1 MKVLII
7 KTSSMGDVIHTLPAI
22 VDAKNAIPDIEF
34 DWVVEEAF
42 ADIPKLSSSIRKII
56 PVALRRWRKNWLKA
70 FTSREINGFLQKLRA
85 EKYDYIIDAQGL
97 IKSAIISKCARGIS
111 VGFDFKS
118 AREPL
123 AACLYQKRFR
133 VAKDQHAIL
142 RIRQLFAQALNYK
155 LPESEP
161 DYGLNISSGEDESE
175 YKLLFIHGTSRAE
188 KCWAEEK
195 WIGLACLAGK
205 ARFTIYLSWGNSLE
219 LERAERI
226 AAACERIKILPQMT
240 LYELANFMAGVC
252 AVVTVDTGLG
262 HLAAALSV
270 PTIALYGP
278 TDPKLIG
285 TVGKNQRHILHFE
298 NVTGKEVWQ
307 ELQTSLSCN
316 KLFLN
321 KLIANVELF

>member
-7 KTSSMGDVIHTLPAI
+7 KTSSMGDVIHALPAI
-22 VDAKNAIPDIEF
+22 VDAKNAIPDLVF
-34 DWVVEEAF
+34 DWVVEETF
-42 ADIPKLSSSIRKII
+42 ADIPKLSSSVRKII
-56 PVALRRWRKNWLKA
+56 PVALRRWRKNWFKA
-70 FTSREINGFLQKLRA
+70 FTSREVRKFLLMLRA

-97 IKSAIISKCARGIS
+97 IKSAIISKCARGVS

-123 AACLYQKRFR
+123 ATCLYQKRFR
-133 VAKDQHAIL
+133 VAKDQHAIA

-161 DYGLNISSGEDESE
+161 DYGLDISPIEDESE
-175 YKLLFIHGTSRAE
+175 NKLLFIHGTSRAE

-195 WIGLACLAGK
+195 WVALARLAG
-205 ARFTIYLSWGNSLE
+205 AAGFTIYLPWGNSLE

-226 AAACERIKILPQMT
+226 AAACDRIKILPKMA
-240 LYELANFMAGVC
+240 LHELASFMAGVC

-278 TDPKLIG
+278 TDPKLVG
-285 TVGKNQRHILHFE
+285 TVGKNQCHILNFE
-298 NVTGKEVWQ
+298 NVTGEEVWR
-307 ELQTSLSCN
+307 ELETSLNRN
-316 KLFLN
+316 KLFF
-321 KLIANVELF
+321 K